1 MTPEQF
7 EESITML
14 RSTDPMTYED
24 GYHSLQGDNLIRY
37 APQIVGLLQ
46 SEVAPE
52 MRAKLVELVGDADLP
67 EHIPLLVQELSHPN
81 REVRFWAY
89 NQLSL
94 SRHESANREAQEYRR
109 SHPDE
114 DFY

>member
-7 EESITML
+7 DKAIQML
-14 RSTDPMTYED
+14 RSADSMTYED
-24 GYHSLQGDNLIRY
+24 GYHWLQGHNLIKY
-37 APQIVGLLQ
+37 LPQIVGLLQ
-46 SEVAPE
+46 SEVDPD
-52 MRAKLVELVGDADLP
+52 MRAKFVELVGDADLP
-67 EHIPLLVQELSHPN
+67 EHIPLLVQELSHET

-94 SRHESANREAQEYRR
+94 SENETAKAHAEKYRQ

>member
-7 EESITML
+7 DEAIKML
-14 RSTDPMTYED
+14 RSADPMTYED
-24 GYHSLQGDNLIRY
+24 GYHFLQGDNLIRY
-37 APQIVGLLQ
+37 APQIVCLLQ
-46 SEVAPE
+46 SEVDPN
-52 MRAKLVELVGDADLP
+52 MRAKFVELVGDADLP
-67 EHIPLLVQELSHPN
+67 EHIPLLVQELSNPN

-94 SRHESANREAQEYRR
+94 SIHESAKREAQAYQR

>member
-7 EESITML
+7 DESITML

-24 GYHSLQGDNLIRY
+24 AYHSLQGDNLIRY

-46 SEVAPE
+46 SEVDPE
-52 MRAKLVELVGDADLP
+52 MRAKLVELIGDADLP

-81 REVRFWAY
+81 REVQFLGVQSTLTFKTRIC
-89 NQLSL
+89 Q
-94 SRHESANREAQEYRR
+94 
-109 SHPDE
+109 P
-114 DFY
+114 

>member
-1 MTPEQF
+1 
-7 EESITML
+7 
-14 RSTDPMTYED
+14 
-24 GYHSLQGDNLIRY
+24 
-37 APQIVGLLQ
+37 
-46 SEVAPE
+46 
-52 MRAKLVELVGDADLP
+52 MRAKLVELIGDADLP

-81 REVRFWAY
+81 REVRFWAH

-94 SRHESANREAQEYRR
+94 SRYESANREAQGYRR

>member
-7 EESITML
+7 DQSIQML
-14 RSTDPMTYED
+14 RSADPMTYED
-24 GYHSLQGDNLIRY
+24 GYHSLQGENLIRY

-46 SEVAPE
+46 SEVDPD
-52 MRAKLVELVGDADLP
+52 MRAKFVELIGDADLP
-67 EHIPLLVQELSHPN
+67 EHIQLLVQELSHPH

-94 SRHESANREAQEYRR
+94 SRHGSAKREAQEYQR
-109 SHPDE
+109 SHPEE